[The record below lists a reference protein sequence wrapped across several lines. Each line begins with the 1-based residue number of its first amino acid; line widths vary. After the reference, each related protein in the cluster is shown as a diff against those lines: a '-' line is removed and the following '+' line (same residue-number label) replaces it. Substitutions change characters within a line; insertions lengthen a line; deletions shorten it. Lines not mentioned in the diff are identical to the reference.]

1 MKKRDEAGMWVDVG
15 FGSVLC
21 AILELAGEG
30 AGEGAEEGMGMGW
43 GWVGVGWLGSS
54 RWGCA
59 WGGDGDKTEVRRGS
73 SRVLPPPRS
82 TPPRRPSPTCWGGYR
97 AWSRREASAPCGGAT
112 ASTCSRL
119 LPSMPSSS
127 PYSSRWGMRG
137 LLPQLKPKPL
147 PHPKTPGPC
156 SRHTLTL
163 QTPGLFPAWV
173 LCRRVADFSLLL
185 SPLPVQELLL
195 WNTWVPA
202 LPGASPRWFPGRG
215 HLPDPHQPHGG
226 KRTSAPQ
233 VRKRCVN

>member
-1 MKKRDEAGMWVDVG
+1 MKKRDEAGMWVNVG

-30 AGEGAEEGMGMGW
+30 AEEGMAMGW
-43 GWVGVGWLGSS
+43 GWDGGWEVPRGAALGVGMGTE
-54 RWGCA
+54 
-59 WGGDGDKTEVRRGS
+59 TEVRRGS

-137 LLPQLKPKPL
+137 LLPPAQA
-147 PHPKTPGPC
+147 
-156 SRHTLTL
+156 
-163 QTPGLFPAWV
+163 QTPPTPQNSRPLFKTQAHPADPRP
-173 LCRRVADFSLLL
+173 LSRVGFVS
-185 SPLPVQELLL
+185 E
-195 WNTWVPA
+195 
-202 LPGASPRWFPGRG
+202 
-215 HLPDPHQPHGG
+215 GG
-226 KRTSAPQ
+226 
-233 VRKRCVN
+233 